1 MSLRTLVISDL
12 HLGRPDPID
21 VVAALEPVLSQ
32 TDEVILNGDV
42 AELHIPR
49 HREVASRDLERLRTM
64 LDRRGVRLTIIAGNH
79 DPLVDERRSMRLA
92 TGAVLAFHG
101 DAVHPSLAPW
111 SPAAR
116 ALRAAYRRRLE
127 SHPPQERGRLEV
139 ILEASR
145 EAATHEWSG
154 PNAAR
159 HAGQAWRLL
168 LRPFSVLRVLAF
180 WREYPALVADFA
192 GRHAPEAQMVLVG
205 HSHWP
210 GAWEVGGRMILNTGA
225 FQAPHRPHA
234 VSIEGRCVEL
244 RPLRRRTDR
253 VYRLDP
259 APESWRWTLESPQ
272 PPAAVSAAS
281 TREGSLRPSADE
293 IADAAAATPSRR
305 TPVETPLRS
314 QR

>member
-12 HLGRPDPID
+12 HLGRPCPID
-21 VVAALEPVLSQ
+21 VVGALEPVLAEA
-32 TDEVILNGDV
+32 DEVVLNGDV

-49 HREVASRDLERLRTM
+49 HRDAAARDLARLRAM
-64 LDRRGVRLTIIAGNH
+64 LDLRGVRLAVIAGNH

-92 TGAVLAFHG
+92 SGNILAFHG

-127 SHPPQERGRLEV
+127 SHPPEERGRLEV

-168 LRPFSVLRVLAF
+168 LRPFAMLRVIAF

-192 GRHAPEAQMVLVG
+192 GRHAPDARMALVG

-210 GAWEVGGRMILNTGA
+210 GAWEVGGRVILNTGS

-234 VSIEGRCVEL
+234 VSIDGACVEL
-244 RPLRRRTDR
+244 RPLRRADR
-253 VYRLDP
+253 AYRLDP
-259 APESWRWTLESPQ
+259 APESWRWTLGPPQ
-272 PPAAVSAAS
+272 SPAATIAAS
-281 TREGSLRPSADE
+281 TREGSRRPSTAE

-314 QR
+314 HR